1 MSDFD
6 KSELD
11 EYKEK
16 VKNDARKYYK
26 EGLNCSECVFKSY
39 LDLKTTD
46 FPPEV
51 VALSSGFGGGIGMT
65 KNTCG
70 AILGAVLSVATIKG
84 RKNPLLK
91 ETPEE
96 RIDELNSEDGIY
108 IIFNK
113 LVNEFK
119 DNYGTILCRELTE
132 QYSDW
137 HSNGRKKYCQEIIGY
152 ASTLAVK
159 YALSDN

>member
-1 MSDFD
+1 MCNID
-6 KSELD
+6 KSKLD

-16 VKNDARKYYK
+16 VKNDARNYFR

-39 LDLKTTD
+39 LDLKITD

-51 VALSSGFGGGIGMT
+51 VALSSGFGGRIGMT

-96 RIDELNSEDGIY
+96 RIDELNNEYGIY
-108 IIFNK
+108 SIFNK
-113 LVNEFK
+113 LVNEFN
-119 DNYGTILCRELTE
+119 DNYGTILCSELTE

-137 HSNGRKKYCQEIIGY
+137 HSKDRKKCCQEIIEY
-152 ASTLAVK
+152 ASILAVK